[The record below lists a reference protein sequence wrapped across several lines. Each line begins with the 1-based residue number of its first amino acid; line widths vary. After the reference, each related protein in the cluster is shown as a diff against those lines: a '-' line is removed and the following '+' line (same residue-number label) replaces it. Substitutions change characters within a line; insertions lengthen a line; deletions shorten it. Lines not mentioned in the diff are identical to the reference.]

1 MKQYLNI
8 LEKAA
13 ISSIITG
20 AASMITTGAK
30 FRVPCVFMK
39 GSCPLFVFTGL
50 AGATTSVLND
60 GIHYLIKNEVHIS
73 KKAQD
78 EASLYLG
85 ALAGAGVY
93 YGVMYLVNPLL
104 VRDMG
109 YKTILATGAVAEIGS
124 SMTYNLIKG

>member
-1 MKQYLNI
+1 MKTYLNV

-13 ISSIITG
+13 ISSAITG
-20 AASMITTGAK
+20 VASMLTTGAK
-30 FRVPCVFMK
+30 LKTPIVFLR
-39 GSCPLFVFTGL
+39 GNCPLFVFTGL
-50 AGATTSVLND
+50 AGAITSVLND

-93 YGVMYLVNPLL
+93 YLVIYAVNPYLA
-104 VRDMG
+104 RDMG
-109 YKTILATGAVAEIGS
+109 YKTLLATGAVAEIGS
-124 SMTYNLIKG
+124 SFTYDLIRG